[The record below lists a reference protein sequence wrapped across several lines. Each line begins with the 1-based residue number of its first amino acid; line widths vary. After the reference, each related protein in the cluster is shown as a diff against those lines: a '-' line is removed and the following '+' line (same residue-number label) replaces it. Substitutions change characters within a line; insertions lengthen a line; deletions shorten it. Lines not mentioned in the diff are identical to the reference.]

1 LTVPYEIYVEGEM
14 RMEKKSKVFV
24 SKNDYVIVKPKN
36 GPTKIVTPKGKVST
50 PKTTTSNK
58 KNK

>member
-1 LTVPYEIYVEGEM
+1 M